1 MKTNIFRTVVVLSLM
16 ICSQLPAKA
25 ATLQAKV
32 TQVDSGNFLV
42 VSNINR
48 PLRIKL
54 KAIEPPESGQPF
66 SDVARDHLKA
76 LVFDKAV
83 AVEYTHMASGY
94 LEAKVFLN
102 GIDIG
107 SQMLRDGVAWY
118 NRSAEYTLSQAD
130 RDLYMQCEQAARNE
144 KRGLWQDS
152 SAVAPWQFR
161 RDQEAKLAKLNT
173 QLESPLAAPRQSL
186 RRSPKQTNPGLGS
199 NDLLN
204 SAMGAGLAADGS
216 SLSAISENGTPDR
229 WTTFESIAGHF
240 SVSIPSNAIEK
251 SSEISDPSGRPLAVQ
266 LVAGGGPQGF
276 FSLTRIKGPDGD
288 DDDSAAIESVIRSII
303 AGMNDAATHHY
314 EFEKVLTV
322 KLIRQLKLGNYYGKQ
337 YSLTSKAVS
346 GSARVFTKQNG
357 DNREFYVLMALVP
370 PGSESAAAQFLNSFR
385 IK

>member
-1 MKTNIFRTVVVLSLM
+1 MKTNIFRIVVVLSLM

-32 TQVDSGNFLV
+32 TQVDSGNSLV

-66 SDVARDHLKA
+66 SDAARDHLKA

-83 AVEYTHMASGY
+83 AVEYTHLASGY

-118 NRSAEYTLSQAD
+118 NRSADYTLSQAD
-130 RDLYMQCEQAARNE
+130 RDLYAQCEQAARNE

-161 RDQEAKLAKLNT
+161 KNQEASFAKLNS
-173 QLESPLAAPRQSL
+173 QPESPLAAPRQSL
-186 RRSPKQTNPGLGS
+186 RRNSGQTKQGLAS
-199 NDLLN
+199 NDLPG
-204 SAMGAGLAADGS
+204 SMAPPSSMGGGPGVRR
-216 SLSAISENGTPDR
+216 ISENGSEDR
-229 WTTFESIAGHF
+229 WVTFESKTGHF
-240 SVSIPSNAIEK
+240 SVFIPSNAIEN
-251 SSEISDPSGRPLAVQ
+251 SFAGPDPAGQPVALQ
-266 LVAGGGPQGF
+266 MVAGKGEEGF
-276 FSLTRIKGPDGD
+276 YTAIYTKGPFEDRSDDG
-288 DDDSAAIESVIRSII
+288 AAETAIRTLIG
-303 AGMNDAATHHY
+303 GMNEAANQHH
-314 EFEKVLTV
+314 ESD
-322 KLIRQLKLGNYYGKQ
+322 KLLSIKNARPFKLAGYYGKH
-337 YSLTSKAVS
+337 YNLHSESFS
-346 GSARVFTKQNG
+346 GSARVFTKMVG
-357 DNREFYVLMALVP
+357 DQREIFIVFALNN
-370 PGSESAAAQFLNSFR
+370 PGSESAGSQFLNSLK